1 MVCCIPYRYVLVSA
15 DLIFM
20 TRLLSTRSLLLFVAI
35 LAFWGVTWPVWQ
47 WLWGEWMGNDYY
59 SHGILI
65 PPVALFL
72 AIQRLRL
79 QNKAAVKRQVLRQPV
94 PPLGGWPVN
103 AHANYALL
111 LLVLSLGAFLFF
123 LNNRAYYLAAFMMLG
138 MIAGLVWTF
147 GGTNLLR
154 QWLFPIGYL
163 ALMIP
168 LPFIERMT
176 LPMAIFAGLCA
187 GGLVH
192 FLGMDITIVGSAVT
206 LPNAELV
213 IGAQCSGINSL
224 IALTALMVLAAYL
237 LEGSTVGR
245 IGLVLCALPLA
256 LLGNILRI
264 ASLLFVARSLGGEAA
279 FIFYHDYSGLVF
291 FFLVFLLMVP
301 LTRLLQVNRLR
312 LDVI

>member
-1 MVCCIPYRYVLVSA
+1 MIRSFSA
-15 DLIFM
+15 
-20 TRLLSTRSLLLFVAI
+20 RPLLLTVTTVAFF
-35 LAFWGVTWPVWQ
+35 AVTWPVWQ
-47 WLWGEWMGNDYY
+47 WLWGEWLGNDYY

-79 QNKAAVKRQVLRQPV
+79 QNKSSTKALIKKTMPA
-94 PPLGGWPVN
+94 PPTNGERPTQRD
-103 AHANYALL
+103 ANYGLL
-111 LLVLSLGAFLFF
+111 LLALSIGALLFC
-123 LNNRAYYLAAFMMLG
+123 LNNRAYYLAAFAMLG
-138 MIAGLVWTF
+138 MIAALVWIL
-147 GGTNLLR
+147 GGSALLR
-154 QWLFPIGYL
+154 SWLFPIGYL

-168 LPFIERMT
+168 LPFLERTT
-176 LPMAIFAGLCA
+176 LPLAIFAGFCA

-237 LEGSTVGR
+237 LEGPISGR
-245 IGLVLCALPLA
+245 LLLVFCAIPLA
-256 LLGNILRI
+256 VVGNILRI
-264 ASLLFVARSLGGEAA
+264 ASLLFVARALGGQAA
-279 FIFYHDYSGLVF
+279 FTFYHDYSGLVF

>member
-1 MVCCIPYRYVLVSA
+1 MIRSFSA
-15 DLIFM
+15 
-20 TRLLSTRSLLLFVAI
+20 RPLLLAVTTVAFF
-35 LAFWGVTWPVWQ
+35 AVTWPVWQ
-47 WLWGEWMGNDYY
+47 WLWGEWLGNDYY

-79 QNKAAVKRQVLRQPV
+79 QNKSSAKALIKKTIPASPTNGERPTQRD
-94 PPLGGWPVN
+94 
-103 AHANYALL
+103 ANYGLL
-111 LLVLSLGAFLFF
+111 LLALSLGALLFC
-123 LNNRAYYLAAFMMLG
+123 LNNRAYYLAAFAMLG
-138 MIAGLVWTF
+138 MIAALVWIL
-147 GGTNLLR
+147 GGSALLR
-154 QWLFPIGYL
+154 SWLFPIGYL

-168 LPFIERMT
+168 LPFLERTT
-176 LPMAIFAGLCA
+176 LPLAIFAGFCA

-237 LEGSTVGR
+237 LEGPISGR
-245 IGLVLCALPLA
+245 LLLVFFAIPLA
-256 LLGNILRI
+256 IVGNILRI
-264 ASLLFVARSLGGEAA
+264 ASLLLVARTLGGQAA
-279 FIFYHDYSGLVF
+279 FTFYHDYSGLVF